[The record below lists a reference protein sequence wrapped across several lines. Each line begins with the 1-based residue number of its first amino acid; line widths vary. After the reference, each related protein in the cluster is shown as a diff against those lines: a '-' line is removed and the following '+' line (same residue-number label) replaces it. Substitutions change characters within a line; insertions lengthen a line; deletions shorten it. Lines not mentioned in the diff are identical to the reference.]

1 MFIFQIRVT
10 HTKIVIVVITS
21 SFYRITIIFNCI
33 ILKLKNIFHQYCIEN
48 KWNLITS
55 KYEYSYVDSTIG
67 IMIFI
72 WCFNHLQMIFSCWLR
87 FHWHRSE
94 FCLLLLRQ
102 NHLFLLLYLHP
113 VVFLLYLLV
122 LVDLL

>member
-1 MFIFQIRVT
+1 MFIFQIKVT
-10 HTKIVIVVITS
+10 HTKIVIVIFTS
-21 SFYRITIIFNCI
+21 LFYRIIFNYI
-33 ILKLKNIFHQYCIEN
+33 ILKLKNIFHQYFIEN
-48 KWNLITS
+48 KWYLITS

-67 IMIFI
+67 IMISI
-72 WCFNHLQMIFSCWLR
+72 CRFNHLRMIFSCWLR

-102 NHLFLLLYLHP
+102 NHLFLLLYLHL
-113 VVFLLYLLV
+113 VVFLLYHLV

>member
-1 MFIFQIRVT
+1 MFIFQIKVT
-10 HTKIVIVVITS
+10 HTKIVIVIFTS
-21 SFYRITIIFNCI
+21 LFYRITIIFNYI
-33 ILKLKNIFHQYCIEN
+33 ILKLKNIFHQYFIEN
-48 KWNLITS
+48 KWYLITS

-72 WCFNHLQMIFSCWLR
+72 CRFNHLRMIFSCWLR

-102 NHLFLLLYLHP
+102 NHLFLLLYLHL
-113 VVFLLYLLV
+113 VVFLLYHLV